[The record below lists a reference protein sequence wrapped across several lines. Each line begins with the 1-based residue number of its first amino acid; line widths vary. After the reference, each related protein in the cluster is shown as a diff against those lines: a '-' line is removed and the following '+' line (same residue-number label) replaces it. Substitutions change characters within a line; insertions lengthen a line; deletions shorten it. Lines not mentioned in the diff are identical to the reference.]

1 MRTRSGSDYAHDTT
15 LNSPPS
21 QSTMEMDALDVA
33 ITSLDVTGPLTT
45 EHLVQLLRGL
55 AKTIS
60 GKVDLLIAK
69 KDSEIKALNTRVSE
83 LEEKCDE
90 LEQYSRRNIIRIR
103 GIPEKT
109 GEETD
114 AVVRELAAT
123 KLGVN
128 IDAHD
133 IVRSHRVGRTGDD
146 KATPRDVIASF
157 TSHNTKSA
165 IMRNGRKLKG
175 SRIFINEDMTRIR
188 GKIAWEARQ
197 LRRDGKLIDTW
208 TRDGIIFVKK
218 TENNVKSF
226 TAVNAWKVFKEQL

>member
-45 EHLVQLLRGL
+45 EHLAQLLRGL

-103 GIPEKT
+103 G
-109 GEETD
+109 
-114 AVVRELAAT
+114 
-123 KLGVN
+123 LGVK

-146 KATPRDVIASF
+146 KATPRDGIASF
-157 TSHNTKSA
+157 TNHNTKSA
-165 IMRNGRKLKG
+165 IMRNGRKLK
-175 SRIFINEDMTRIR
+175 E
-188 GKIAWEARQ
+188 
-197 LRRDGKLIDTW
+197 
-208 TRDGIIFVKK
+208 
-218 TENNVKSF
+218 
-226 TAVNAWKVFKEQL
+226 